1 MQALR
6 AFEATGRLLSM
17 TRAAEELHLTHGAI
31 SRHIRALEEQLGLE
45 LFERLTRRIALTPAG
60 VQFHA
65 TVARGLGDLA
75 RGVERV
81 RGPAG
86 ASRLGI
92 STGVSFASKWLAP
105 RLHRLKAKHP
115 EFDVHLEVT
124 DTLVDLDAGSID
136 LAILYGMG
144 HYPKAHAERML
155 EETVT
160 PVCSPAYLAQSGG
173 LPTPA
178 ALMDCTLLHEVPLTA
193 NWAEWL
199 ARAGVE
205 DVRSLRGPTFSHGSM
220 VIEAAIRG
228 EGVALGRSV
237 LVAEDLA
244 SGSLVAPFRAIQL
257 PVERGYDLVSRTGNQ
272 DHPKV
277 RVIREWLL
285 QEIRQDGVRVAGLPP
300 SSSLQASAKNRNL
313 GSSIIH
319 VSP

>member
-1 MQALR
+1 MFDRLPAMQALR
-6 AFEATGRLLSM
+6 AFEAAGRLLSM

-31 SRHIRALEEQLGLE
+31 SRHIRALEEQLGVE
-45 LFERLTRRIALTPAG
+45 LFERVTRRIALTPAG

-65 TVARGLGDLA
+65 TVTRGLGDLA
-75 RGVERV
+75 RGVGQV
-81 RGPAG
+81 RGQPG
-86 ASRLGI
+86 AARLGI

-124 DTLVDLDAGSID
+124 DKLVDLDAGSID
-136 LAILYGMG
+136 VAILYGMG
-144 HYPKAHAERML
+144 HYPKARAERML

-220 VIEAAIRG
+220 VIEAAVRG

-237 LVAEDLA
+237 LVAQDLA
-244 SGSLVAPFRAIQL
+244 AGILVAPFRAIQL

-277 RVIREWLL
+277 QVIREWLL
-285 QEIRQDGVRVAGLPP
+285 QEIRQDLGQPAHG
-300 SSSLQASAKNRNL
+300 QAHA
-313 GSSIIH
+313 
-319 VSP
+319 

>member
-6 AFEATGRLLSM
+6 AFEAAGRLLSM

-31 SRHIRALEEQLGLE
+31 SRHIRALEEQLGVE
-45 LFERLTRRIALTPAG
+45 LFERLPRRIALTPAG
-60 VQFHA
+60 VQFHV
-65 TVARGLGDLA
+65 TVTRGLGDLA
-75 RGVERV
+75 RGVGRV
-81 RGPAG
+81 RGQPG

-92 STGVSFASKWLAP
+92 STGISFASKWLAP

-115 EFDVHLEVT
+115 EFDIHLEVT

-136 LAILYGMG
+136 VAILYGMG

-160 PVCSPAYLAQSGG
+160 PVCSPGYLAQSGG
-173 LPTPA
+173 QPTPA
-178 ALMDCTLLHEVPLTA
+178 ALMNCTLLHEVPLTA

-244 SGSLVAPFRAIQL
+244 SGSLVAPFRTIQL
-257 PVERGYDLVSRTGNQ
+257 PVGRGYDLVSRTGNRE
-272 DHPKV
+272 HPKV

-285 QEIRQDGVRVAGLPP
+285 QEILQDGVRVA
-300 SSSLQASAKNRNL
+300 S
-313 GSSIIH
+313 
-319 VSP
+319 